1 MVTMNRVVGWIEIIK
16 ILTIILSFVLF
27 VPAVVVVAY
36 AGGVTCSTSSSCTGD
51 RRLGTTMRMMMMMRV
66 RVDSSRRYPFSFI
79 DYSTP
84 KMKWIQQTLPN
95 HSSSQR
101 RMIQQS
107 LSSTS
112 IDSTDDNDNLTVSSN
127 ESIILHPTTTSTNV
141 KTDVLSYSYRM
152 TQYGYNTAALLM
164 LILPFHIQLIITSTI
179 RTSAAAAAASS
190 PLLLSPSVLS
200 TKWGCA
206 MGFVMAAKLSS
217 ILRQAHIEHRLSSDT
232 YKRLNLGLFGF
243 NMMGLMAI
251 PGEVA
256 LMQTRFIPQIG
267 IGLCL
272 ILLRVWGCVVT
283 WNGWIQ
289 NIPNDTTTNVAT
301 TMTATTTT
309 TTTTIT
315 PTNIF
320 NRIKA
325 PLVVSLIELG
335 RGMKDTLIG
344 LRVRSTKKA
353 LTYRNCL
360 LIVICGIVS
369 HFMEGLFNLR
379 YRQAFTRSWLDVTW
393 QWSTVSR
400 LFMIATMIYSL
411 KDAAERDRL
420 TGTTFIELN
429 LLVGSWATLVGLA
442 QTMYPV
448 GFAAY
453 RGVEMY
459 AFAIPFWL
467 KAYKSQKEKKAT
479 ANLQ

>member
-101 RMIQQS
+101 RMSQQS

-112 IDSTDDNDNLTVSSN
+112 IDSTDDNDNITVSSN

-272 ILLRVWGCVVT
+272 ILLRVSLLGMD
-283 WNGWIQ
+283 GFRIYRMIQ
-289 NIPNDTTTNVAT
+289 PP
-301 TMTATTTT
+301 M
-309 TTTTIT
+309 
-315 PTNIF
+315 
-320 NRIKA
+320 
-325 PLVVSLIELG
+325 SL
-335 RGMKDTLIG
+335 R
-344 LRVRSTKKA
+344 
-353 LTYRNCL
+353 
-360 LIVICGIVS
+360 
-369 HFMEGLFNLR
+369 
-379 YRQAFTRSWLDVTW
+379 
-393 QWSTVSR
+393 
-400 LFMIATMIYSL
+400 
-411 KDAAERDRL
+411 
-420 TGTTFIELN
+420 
-429 LLVGSWATLVGLA
+429 
-442 QTMYPV
+442 P
-448 GFAAY
+448 
-453 RGVEMY
+453 
-459 AFAIPFWL
+459 
-467 KAYKSQKEKKAT
+467 
-479 ANLQ
+479 